1 MKSILD
7 TSKFLIKMDVV
18 KVEGLK
24 SKNDPSMGVMTLNFK
39 DKDHFSSTCQAR
51 SDTGENH
58 SPMTKSFTRIK

>member
-1 MKSILD
+1 
-7 TSKFLIKMDVV
+7 MDVV